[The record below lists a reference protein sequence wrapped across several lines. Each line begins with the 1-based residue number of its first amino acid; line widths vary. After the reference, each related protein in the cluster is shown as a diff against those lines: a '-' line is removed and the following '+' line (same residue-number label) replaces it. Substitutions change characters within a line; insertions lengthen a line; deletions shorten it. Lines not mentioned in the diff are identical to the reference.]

1 VFEAGDMPMSTTT
14 QSATAESLQ
23 ETLDVSVV
31 IPCLNEAETIATCV
45 RKARRAMERDGL
57 RGEVIVVDNG
67 SSDHSDLIA
76 AEEGARVINETRRG
90 YGNAYLAGFAAAR
103 GRSIVMADGDNT
115 YDFDLVGQ
123 FVKPLEAGADLVMGS
138 RMKGTIHK
146 GAMPALHRYVGNPI
160 LTGILNL
167 MYGSGVSDAHCGMRA
182 FRREA
187 LERLDLRMPG
197 MEFASE
203 MVIRASKAGLRIE
216 EIPIEYHPRLG
227 ESKLN
232 SFRDGWRH
240 LRFLLVHSPTHLFL
254 VPGVTL
260 LALGLL
266 GMLAVLV
273 NLSFFGRAW
282 DLHAMIAA
290 SMATIAG
297 AQVVGLGL
305 GARAYGVHHLGERDP
320 LLERLEGRWRLEHG
334 LLVGGAIFLAGF
346 AIAAAVLIT
355 WINRGFG
362 ALGEE
367 RLAILSL
374 TLIVVGMQVVFTSF
388 LLSIIGLR
396 RRSER

>member
-1 VFEAGDMPMSTTT
+1 MSTTT
-14 QSATAESLQ
+14 QSATPESLR

-45 RKARRAMERDGL
+45 RKAKRAMERDGL

-103 GRSIVMADGDNT
+103 GRWIVMADGDNT

-138 RMKGTIHK
+138 RLKGTIHK

-216 EIPIEYHPRLG
+216 EIPIEYHPRMG

-254 VPGVTL
+254 VPGMTL
-260 LALGLL
+260 FALGLL

-273 NLSFFGRAW
+273 NISFFGREW
-282 DLHAMIAA
+282 DLHAMIATA
-290 SMATIAG
+290 MAMIAG

-305 GARAYGVHHLGERDP
+305 AARAYGVHHLGERDR
-320 LLERLEGRWRLEHG
+320 LFERWDGRLRLEHG
-334 LLVGGAIFLAGF
+334 LLAGGGILLAGF
-346 AIAAAVLIT
+346 VSAAAVVIT
-355 WINRGFG
+355 WIDRGFG

-367 RLAILSL
+367 RLAVLSL

-388 LLSIIGLR
+388 LLSIVGLR

>member
-1 VFEAGDMPMSTTT
+1 MPMTTTT
-14 QSATAESLQ
+14 QSATTESAR

-45 RKARRAMERDGL
+45 RKARGAMERDGL
-57 RGEVIVVDNG
+57 TGEVIVVDNG

-103 GRSIVMADGDNT
+103 GRFIVMADGDNT

-123 FVKPLEAGADLVMGS
+123 FVKPLEAGADFVMGS
-138 RMKGTIHK
+138 RLKGTIHK
-146 GAMPALHRYVGNPI
+146 GAMPALHRYVGNPV

-167 MYGSGVSDAHCGMRA
+167 FYRSGVSDAHCGMRA
-182 FRREA
+182 FRRDA

-254 VPGVTL
+254 VPGIAL
-260 LALGLL
+260 FALGLL
-266 GMLAVLV
+266 GMLAVLADV
-273 NLSFFGRAW
+273 SFFGRAW

-290 SMATIAG
+290 SMMAIAG
-297 AQVVGLGL
+297 TQVMALGL
-305 GARAYGVHHLGERDP
+305 VARAYSVHHLGDEDRLFERYD
-320 LLERLEGRWRLEHG
+320 GKVRLEHG
-334 LLVGGAIFLAGF
+334 LLAGAAIFLAGF
-346 AIAAAVLIT
+346 AIGLAVLVT

-367 RLAILSL
+367 RLAVLSL

-388 LLSIIGLR
+388 LLSIVGLR
-396 RRSER
+396 RRER